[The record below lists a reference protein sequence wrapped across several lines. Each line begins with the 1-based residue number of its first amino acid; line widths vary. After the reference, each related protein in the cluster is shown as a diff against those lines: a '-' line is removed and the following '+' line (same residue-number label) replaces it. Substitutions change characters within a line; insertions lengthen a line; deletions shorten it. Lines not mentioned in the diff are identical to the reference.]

1 MKRMKLFSLFVA
13 FGMAFAVVS
22 PTWAAPASRANWPGC
37 AGLFQ
42 GAIGPINTL
51 KQGTEIDVQ

>member
-22 PTWAAPASRANWPGC
+22 PPGLPQRPEPTGPGAPGCSRAR
-37 AGLFQ
+37 L
-42 GAIGPINTL
+42 GP
-51 KQGTEIDVQ
+51 